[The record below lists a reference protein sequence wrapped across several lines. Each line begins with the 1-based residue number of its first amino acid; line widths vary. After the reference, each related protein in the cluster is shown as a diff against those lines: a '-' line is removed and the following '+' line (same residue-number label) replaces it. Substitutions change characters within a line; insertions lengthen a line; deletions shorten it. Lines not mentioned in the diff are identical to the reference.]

1 MLVPA
6 GTGVHLEMTYVFMFS
21 GNDKEMTVTSVVG
34 RGISDSSLQISV
46 AVCPQLSLVAHDA
59 AAGTLHPC
67 DPTSELI
74 SLLLTHSQLGKTAA
88 NTATWEGALHEFCT
102 FDIPQF

>member
-6 GTGVHLEMTYVFMFS
+6 GTGVHLEMTSVFMFS

-34 RGISDSSLQISV
+34 RGISDSALQIAV

-59 AAGTLHPC
+59 TAGTLHPC
-67 DPTSELI
+67 DPTSELT